1 MRVLVA
7 EDDTVTS
14 FMLTYCLEQ
23 FGYEVTAV
31 DNGLKALELV
41 RTGEYQL
48 VISDWSMPKMT
59 GVELCRQIRKR
70 QSSGYTYVILLTS
83 HEGTDSV
90 VEGLDAGADDF
101 ITKPFQPE
109 ELQVRL
115 RTGERVVSLESRDVT
130 IFALAKLAESRDS
143 DTGSHLDR
151 IREYCRVL
159 CEYLLDHGR
168 YVDQIDGDYIRLV
181 YLTSPLHDIGK
192 VGIPDHILL
201 KPGKLTDEEF
211 AIMKT
216 HTTIGCETLDAALQA
231 RPDAQY
237 LKMARDIARSHHEKF
252 DGTGYP
258 FGLSGQDIP
267 LCGRIVALADV
278 YDALTQKRVY
288 KPAFSHEKSRTI
300 ILEGKGTHFD
310 PEIVEA
316 FLKTEHKFVAIRQ
329 RFADADSPIQFE
341 SNLFDPESNPLTAL
355 PTPTCTF
362 SGATS
367 SNNLTR
373 SAH

>member
-7 EDDTVTS
+7 EDDAVTS
-14 FMLTYCLEQ
+14 FMLVYCLEQ

-41 RTGEYQL
+41 RTGEFQL

-70 QSSGYTYVILLTS
+70 PSSSYTYVILLTS
-83 HEGTDSV
+83 HEGTNSV

-115 RTGERVVSLESRDVT
+115 RTGERVLSLESRDVT
-130 IFALAKLAESRDS
+130 IFALAKLAESRDFE
-143 DTGSHLDR
+143 TGAHLDR

-159 CEYLLDHGR
+159 CEHLLDHGP
-168 YVDQIDGDYIRLV
+168 YVDQIDGDFVRMV

-192 VGIPDHILL
+192 VGIPDKILL

-211 AIMKT
+211 EVMKQ
-216 HTTIGCETLDAALQA
+216 HAQIGSETLDAALQA
-231 RPDAQY
+231 RPDAEY
-237 LKMARDIARSHHEKF
+237 LRMARDIARSHHEKF

-258 FGLSGQDIP
+258 LGLKGNDIP
-267 LCGRIVALADV
+267 MCGRIVALADV
-278 YDALTQKRVY
+278 YDALTTKRIY
-288 KPAFSHEKSRTI
+288 KSAFSHEKAREI
-300 ILEGKGTHFD
+300 ILDGSGKHFD
-310 PEIVEA
+310 PAIVDA
-316 FLKTEHKFVAIRQ
+316 FVETEEKFVAIRR
-329 RFADADSPIQFE
+329 RFADYDATIATESVTAPSQ
-341 SNLFDPESNPLTAL
+341 SNLGSVGRVA
-355 PTPTCTF
+355 TPF
-362 SGATS
+362 EYLAPAM
-367 SNNLTR
+367 N
-373 SAH
+373 